1 MYYLKRHNSNYQNFS
16 IEQCKNY
23 DSNAPLDTHIVR
35 AQEVAEHEHITC
47 EVVNECGNTVFTAFC

>member
-23 DSNAPLDTHIVR
+23 DSNAPLDMHIVR
-35 AQEVAEHEHITC
+35 AQEVAEHEHTTC
-47 EVVNECGNTVFTAFC
+47 EVVDECGNTVFTAFC